1 MARRFTQHMSRF
13 GRTFLED
20 GRDLPIGAS
29 TDMGMSNEPTLQ
41 AEQLTRNAGNVCYEV
56 PSFHGFFSVGPEIP
70 GASPHNPEFATAAGT
85 RSAFLLAMDC
95 AKGMAMTGYDILLDD
110 EVAAEAWEEFRQ
122 EFRQ

>member
-1 MARRFTQHMSRF
+1 
-13 GRTFLED
+13 
-20 GRDLPIGAS
+20 
-29 TDMGMSNEPTLQ
+29 MGKSNEAPSRV
-41 AEQLTRNAGNVCYEV
+41 EKLTRNAGNICYEV

-95 AKGMAMTGYDILLDD
+95 AKGMAMTGYDILSDD
-110 EVAAEAWEEFRQ
+110 EVSAAAWEEFRQ